1 MDALV
6 GYSDDYGEGP
16 RRTAGTFLDIYEKF
30 SKPSADVHDDHKYDT
45 TRAMML
51 LQVLFFI

>member
-16 RRTAGTFLDIYEKF
+16 RRTSDTFLDIYEKF
-30 SKPSADVHDDHKYDT
+30 SKPSANVDVDHVYDT